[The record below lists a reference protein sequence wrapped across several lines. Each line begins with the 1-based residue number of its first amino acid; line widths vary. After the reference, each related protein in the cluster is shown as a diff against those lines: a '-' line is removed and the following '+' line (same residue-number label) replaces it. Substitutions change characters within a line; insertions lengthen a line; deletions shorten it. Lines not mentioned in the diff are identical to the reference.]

1 MRVKMK
7 NILTTDFFNISEFFI
22 LYLFAYVVFYVSLP
36 KITCVEKPCPLC
48 EKKHIYKIQRATCCF
63 FFLRFLVLLSNRVFL
78 NPVESH
84 FNINCNIL
92 HLDSTSPLKKA
103 KALTVKNLSHQLE
116 RMCEKELHQCKA
128 NLNLEVIWI
137 HTLSIRQREK
147 NQFFTNLQGLQ
158 QKRPLLR
165 ILMFKRHTRKR
176 EEQDLDS
183 KPVYMKVIKWIR
195 ACYT

>member
-1 MRVKMK
+1 MFLFLKLHVLKSHVHFVKK
-7 NILTTDFFNISEFFI
+7 SISIKYKEPHAAFFFCD
-22 LYLFAYVVFYVSLP
+22 SL
-36 KITCVEKPCPLC
+36 
-48 EKKHIYKIQRATCCF
+48 CF
-63 FFLRFLVLLSNRVFL
+63 FQIVFL
-78 NPVESH
+78 SPVESH

-137 HTLSIRQREK
+137 HTLSIRQWEK